1 MNLHSS
7 PFHELISSTFYK
19 YDGYENIISYPMDP
33 HYISIKSSFSMGI
46 FHSYVSLP
54 EGNHQFLAA
63 SPFFGSTHP
72 PNPHDISIKSSL
84 TSGKLT

>member
-1 MNLHSS
+1 
-7 PFHELISSTFYK
+7 
-19 YDGYENIISYPMDP
+19 MDP
-33 HYISIKSSFSMGI
+33 HDISIKSSFSMGI
-46 FHSYVSLP
+46 VHSYVSLP

-84 TSGKLT
+84 PSGKLT